1 MKRAHWDRLER
12 DARRVVEAAL
22 RELPRELQAPAR
34 AVPCLFQEWN
44 EEDPDLLGLYADFSP
59 GEMSDGQRPDHPLPR
74 RHRGLLPRRK
84 AADFEDEV
92 RLTFLHELGHHFG
105 WDEGDLEERGLGVG

>member
-1 MKRAHWDRLER
+1 VKRAHWDRLER

-22 RELPRELQAPAR
+22 RELPRELQAAAR

-44 EEDPDLLGLYADFSP
+44 EEEPDLLGLYADFSP
-59 GEMSDGQRPDHPLPR
+59 GEMSEANGPIILYLAAIEDYCRDEG
-74 RHRGLLPRRK
+74 
-84 AADFEDEV
+84 ADFEDEV

-105 WDEGDLEERGLGVG
+105 WDEGDLEERGLA